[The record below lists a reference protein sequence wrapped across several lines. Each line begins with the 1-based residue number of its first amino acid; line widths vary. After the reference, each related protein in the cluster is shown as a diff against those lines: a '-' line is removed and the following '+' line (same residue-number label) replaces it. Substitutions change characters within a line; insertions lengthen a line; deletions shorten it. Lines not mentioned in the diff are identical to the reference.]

1 MERLKALHKKFRS
14 KNMKEVLYC
23 DNRGRLFTYREAM
36 EIFRNEYDGGDPL
49 NDVPFEEYFAKIIFQ
64 D

>member
-1 MERLKALHKKFRS
+1 
-14 KNMKEVLYC
+14 MKEVLYL
-23 DNRGRLFTYREAM
+23 DDRGQLFTYKEAM

-49 NDVPFEEYFAKIIFQ
+49 NGVSFEEYFIKMIFQ

>member
-1 MERLKALHKKFRS
+1 
-14 KNMKEVLYC
+14 MKEVLYC
-23 DNRGRLFTYREAM
+23 DNRGRLFTYKEAM

-49 NDVPFEEYFAKIIFQ
+49 NGVPFEDYFTKMIFQ

>member
-1 MERLKALHKKFRS
+1 
-14 KNMKEVLYC
+14 MKEVLYC
-23 DNRGRLFTYREAM
+23 DNRGQLFTYREAM

-49 NDVPFEEYFAKIIFQ
+49 NGVTFEEYFTKMIFQ